1 MSRHFFILVFMLLLL
16 ADNSICRAQQQ
27 KTTGGNTHSFIP
39 REITIFE
46 DDFSQDSVGTFP
58 SKWHI
63 TGCNNSNQP
72 NFDNK
77 SFWKIEQE
85 KNEHSLSIT
94 TTFRYIKPNINELL
108 PDSFTIGFD
117 YILDS
122 LKNPDKPQFYTCA
135 ELYFYY
141 SESNDPCEQMSL
153 HLNHQGRMLFT
164 KKNKTDYNEVS
175 YPGEFDNKSWHHFA
189 LSYNKRHIDCYWDS
203 YHVLSLPDC
212 GFTPYG
218 IALGCWAPVKYKR
231 FRITTTKENNT
242 FANLLTENKFTTH
255 AINFD
260 VNKSIIKPESMGFI
274 TQLAQ
279 FMKANPAIKLE
290 IDGHT
295 DNDGDAAANVQL
307 SQQRADEVKKQLLAA
322 GVSGGRLTT
331 RGLGAT
337 KPLQPNTTPEAKAN
351 NRRVEFIKFQ

>member
-58 SKWHI
+58 SKWRRFGEGASRSPKHCQVMQEGSSHALVTSDI
-63 TGCNNSNQP
+63 IS
-72 NFDNK
+72 D
-77 SFWKIEQE
+77 IE
-85 KNEHSLSIT
+85 
-94 TTFRYIKPNINELL
+94 PNINSAAYIT
-108 PDSFTIGFD
+108 DSFTFELDFMLGIDTDINTIDIDFNCKQNPEWNVDMFSICGDGNVYFD
-117 YILDS
+117 NPTFHLLDENKQKQTNRYKYPGDFKLNAWHHLAITSKNSAFRLYID
-122 LKNPDKPQFYTCA
+122 QF
-135 ELYFYY
+135 
-141 SESNDPCEQMSL
+141 N
-153 HLNHQGRMLFT
+153 LFT
-164 KKNKTDYNEVS
+164 IPPHNVTFSSFSMHCIPPGKVKNIRLATGKLTNVFE
-175 YPGEFDNKSWHHFA
+175 
-189 LSYNKRHIDCYWDS
+189 
-203 YHVLSLPDC
+203 
-212 GFTPYG
+212 
-218 IALGCWAPVKYKR
+218 
-231 FRITTTKENNT
+231 
-242 FANLLTENKFTTH
+242 NLLTENKFTTH